1 MQCRKDMSLGLL
13 WIIVIF
19 LFLLIV
25 IIYVALFFFPGTI
38 SSRLP
43 VELIIQSG
51 TNASTDVMTTG
62 GNNLYDGSANIPSG
76 FTLTLSSNN
85 ENTPGRI
92 YYVKNNSLSNDISL
106 VAGEGATYV
115 SSGGVNN
122 IVTRGATAFLTIK
135 GGNNAFY
142 RIS

>member
-1 MQCRKDMSLGLL
+1 M
-13 WIIVIF
+13 
-19 LFLLIV
+19 
-25 IIYVALFFFPGTI
+25 ALFFFPGTI

-51 TNASTDVMTTG
+51 TNVSTEVMTTG
-62 GNNLYDGSANIPSG
+62 GNNFYDGSPNIPSG
-76 FTLTLSSNN
+76 FKLTLSSNS

-92 YYVKNNSLSNDISL
+92 YYVKNNSLSNDITL
-106 VAGEGATYV
+106 AAGDGATYV

-122 IVTRGATAFLTIK
+122 IVTRGTTAFLTIK